1 VAAAQQASAGKL
13 VSLVYD
19 TVVQGSGGCSVAYGG
34 YTEGTTFTIALFNY
48 GTVVFTPSEV
58 FDNATLT
65 PSGGWSGAPSN
76 GVTPGSMTAFTLTLT
91 SCAHPAGQTFVLV
104 DASGDEVTFGT

>member
-34 YTEGTTFTIALFNY
+34 YTEGTVFTVALYNY
-48 GTVVFTPSEV
+48 GTVSFTPAEV
-58 FDNATLT
+58 FDNATLLS
-65 PSGGWSGAPSN
+65 SGSWSGAPSN
-76 GVTPGSMTAFTLTLT
+76 SVTPGSMTTFTLTLM

-104 DASGDEVTFGT
+104 DASGDEVTIGT